1 MFNARENKNEK
12 IENTFFKYIK
22 YKTIPL
28 TEQHFCPCSY
38 LLIMNMKRV
47 SVGSV
52 RVVVVIEVVE
62 IIGLFIIVVDFK
74 HVVHV
79 MADVS
84 GKSDTASLYR
94 NSISPSLLI
103 ILSSKC
109 KSEHP
114 NNQSQ
119 ALPMLA

>member
-1 MFNARENKNEK
+1 
-12 IENTFFKYIK
+12 
-22 YKTIPL
+22 
-28 TEQHFCPCSY
+28 
-38 LLIMNMKRV
+38 MNMKRV

-52 RVVVVIEVVE
+52 GVVVVIEVVE

-84 GKSDTASLYR
+84 GKSDTVSLYR

-109 KSEHP
+109 KSENP
-114 NNQSQ
+114 NSQSQ

>member
-1 MFNARENKNEK
+1 MD
-12 IENTFFKYIK
+12 
-22 YKTIPL
+22 
-28 TEQHFCPCSY
+28 
-38 LLIMNMKRV
+38 MKRV

-62 IIGLFIIVVDFK
+62 IISLFIIVVDFK

-103 ILSSKC
+103 IINMHC
-109 KSEHP
+109 
-114 NNQSQ
+114 N
-119 ALPMLA
+119 